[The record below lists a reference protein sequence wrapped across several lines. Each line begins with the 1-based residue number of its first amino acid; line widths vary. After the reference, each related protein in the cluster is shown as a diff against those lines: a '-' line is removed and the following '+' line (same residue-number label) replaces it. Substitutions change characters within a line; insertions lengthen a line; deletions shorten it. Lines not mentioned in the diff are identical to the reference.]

1 MYAQSTAR
9 RTLTAVVLVAA
20 LSGVISTSIEPG
32 AGLSHAAPQRTAVP
46 QAVAAPML
54 PEIVVTADRPPG

>member
-20 LSGVISTSIEPG
+20 LSGVISVSIGPG
-32 AGLSHAAPQRTAVP
+32 TGLSHAATQRTAVP
-46 QAVAAPML
+46 QAVAVPML
-54 PEIVVTADRPPG
+54 PEIVVTADRLPG